1 MSAVLCVVSVNT
13 QCALCARVS
22 FSIRTALIKVMLFDC
37 GLIICVHSIYDVTLE
52 HIHVI
57 MPRTRGVLVSVF
69 LLLVVLYVRFPFIP
83 PHCAYGVTLTIQY
96 IVWRSEHVCVLV
108 MCVLSLVF
116 KCVYMYV
123 HILFDSERGAG
134 KKDC

>member
-1 MSAVLCVVSVNT
+1 M
-13 QCALCARVS
+13 
-22 FSIRTALIKVMLFDC
+22 
-37 GLIICVHSIYDVTLE
+37 
-52 HIHVI
+52 
-57 MPRTRGVLVSVF
+57 
-69 LLLVVLYVRFPFIP
+69 
-83 PHCAYGVTLTIQY
+83 
-96 IVWRSEHVCVLV
+96 CVLV